1 MCMCECRWSAWD
13 QHIYDFVFICSIDC
27 DSFFL
32 SLSSMQG
39 SQNTVRYDQLLVL
52 LSLQQLPMILFPSND
67 SIICISKS
75 EMTCQFLGCSI
86 SRYNIQ
92 TSICISFEHVWYWN
106 AHTRSWNLNEVSFA
120 FLERNNQFSKN
131 LDNSS
136 HLRSLAKW

>member
-39 SQNTVRYDQLLVL
+39 SQNAVRYEYDQLLVL
-52 LSLQQLPMILFPSND
+52 LSLQQFPMILFPSND

-75 EMTCQFLGCSI
+75 EMTCQFLGRSI

-106 AHTRSWNLNEVSFA
+106 GHTRSWNLNEVSYML
-120 FLERNNQFSKN
+120 FLKEIT
-131 LDNSS
+131 NSV
-136 HLRSLAKW
+136 KT